1 MEIPILFSVVYNQS
15 LKIYSQLYVGV
26 REPKG
31 ESEIPL
37 AFATPYEDNAAG
49 KKRQATVDTWAAPEH
64 RELTEDRG
72 WVYTRGAPKTRIID
86 NTPRSGFRI
95 TDSVKRT
102 YFGGGNVV
110 WRVFDP
116 DGWEVEIQSNN
127 LMAIIQTVDIGKGG
141 EISGR
146 CVWGRDG
153 ANNIL
158 LPEISQEYQDAIKA
172 AESIKK
178 PSKIAMKDRVIGRTY
193 RMLDGGFGQYLGKV
207 WVTTQSQS
215 KDIDSCSVVLDQH
228 LGKAFAIRT
237 EYYGRG
243 GRTYTKRLNS
253 GVQTQYEAVHIA
265 SVTCERYTTSPQI
278 ILYKSAPLISELDDI
293 QFDPEVLLSAV
304 LETNPKFEFASSAAI
319 DTPVFCTLTKPTS
332 VKYVL
337 APVSLAMLEE
347 QIKHDEHRCEN
358 SVRSGQ
364 GLDISH
370 YTREYLGW
378 FLVNH
383 DGKTY
388 GSSSE
393 LSFLVDDR
401 AKRIYR
407 SAVYQ
412 MSIHETE
419 PHIVSIR
426 TQQGTSYY
434 QPEPPVSQDTPNGI
448 YLQRFYTAEAL
459 RTYLEDL
466 VRAERLVYLKPEA
479 TE

>member
-1 MEIPILFSVVYNQS
+1 MFSVVYNQS
-15 LKIYSQLYVGV
+15 LKIYSQLYVGI
-26 REPKG
+26 REPDTDG
-31 ESEIPL
+31 EIPL

-72 WVYTRGAPKTRIID
+72 WVYTRGKPKTKLIE

-127 LMAIIQTVDIGKGG
+127 LMAIIQTVDVGKGG

-153 ANNIL
+153 AHNIL

-193 RMLDGGFGQYLGKV
+193 RLLNGGYGQYLGKV
-207 WVTTQSQS
+207 WATTQTHSS
-215 KDIDSCSVVLDQH
+215 DIDSSIVVFDH
-228 LGKAFAIRT
+228 SLGKAFAIRT
-237 EYYGRG
+237 EYCGRG
-243 GRTYTKRLNS
+243 GRRYTKCLNA
-253 GVQTQYEAVHIA
+253 GDQVQYEAVYIPG
-265 SVTCERYTTSPQI
+265 TTIEKYTSAAQI
-278 ILYKSAPLISELDDI
+278 TLYKSAPLISELDNTEI
-293 QFDPEVLLSAV
+293 DPETLLSAV
-304 LETNPKFEFASSAAI
+304 LESNPKFEFASSSAI
-319 DTPVFCTLTKPTS
+319 DTPVLCTIKKPSS
-332 VKYVL
+332 VKYTL
-337 APVSLAMLEE
+337 APVTSTMLEE
-347 QIKHDEHRCEN
+347 QIKYDEHRWEN
-358 SVRSGQ
+358 AIASGH
-364 GLDISH
+364 GIDIS
-370 YTREYLGW
+370 YCTREYLGW
-378 FLVNH
+378 FLVDN

-401 AKRIYR
+401 TKRIYK
-407 SAVYQ
+407 SAAYQ

-434 QPEPPVSQDTPNGI
+434 QPEPPVSSDTPNGI
-448 YLQRFYTAEAL
+448 YLQRFYTAESL
-459 RTYLEDL
+459 RTYLKDL
-466 VRAERLVYLKPEA
+466 VREERLVYLKPEA
-479 TE
+479 TW